1 MSPPEGQGGKGPGP
15 IPPAG
20 SGHLIE
26 RFASRLR
33 GVGGLTS
40 APAAPVPAADEAL
53 PPGPP
58 AKPPPR
64 EGAKPLAA
72 RFEELTAAV
81 AGQDAALP
89 GDGDAALAEHPADGE
104 RAGDGEMSGD
114 ERSAEA
120 ERRARRPAPEPI
132 RPWTGAPVGLGTT
145 MPGKPVSIDWDVL
158 AAAGLAVGQTT
169 RTRIAEEYRIAA
181 GRVLRAVRA
190 SYAPGRGAGNGVM
203 VTSARPGEG
212 KSFNALN
219 LAGSLAQHTPRNVML
234 VDIDAK
240 ERPLSADLGLD
251 ERMGLLDLAADPSLR
266 AEDLVLQTAIPRLSV
281 LPIGS
286 RRAHTPDLAAASPV
300 TALIE
305 RLARRFPNHLLL
317 LDAPPC
323 LSTSDPSS
331 FAPVV
336 GLVVMIVEAEKT
348 QRSEVMAALDLV
360 RGCEN
365 VMLMLNKIKLT
376 TSYTFGAYH
385 YFGTYT

>member
-1 MSPPEGQGGKGPGP
+1 MTPAEGPDN
-15 IPPAG
+15 
-20 SGHLIE
+20 GHLIE

-33 GVGGLTS
+33 GVGGLTTAS
-40 APAAPVPAADEAL
+40 DAPAQGPDAAGPERGSAQPVHAA
-53 PPGPP
+53 G
-58 AKPPPR
+58 PR
-64 EGAKPLAA
+64 EPAVPLAA
-72 RFEELTAAV
+72 RCEERAAAV
-81 AGQDAALP
+81 SGRPEVQSEGAAG
-89 GDGDAALAEHPADGE
+89 EIVF
-104 RAGDGEMSGD
+104 
-114 ERSAEA
+114 A
-120 ERRARRPAPEPI
+120 ERPEDASRPVRRPPPEPI
-132 RPWTGAPVGLGTT
+132 RPWTGAPVG
-145 MPGKPVSIDWDVL
+145 PGSTLPAKPVSVDWDVL

-190 SYAPGRGAGNGVM
+190 SYAPGRGAGNVVM

-219 LAGSLAQHTPRNVML
+219 LAGSLAQHTPRNVIL
-234 VDIDAK
+234 VDVDAK
-240 ERPLSADLGLD
+240 ERPISADLGLD
-251 ERMGLLDLAADPSLR
+251 ERLGLLDLAADPSLR

-360 RGCEN
+360 RACEN
-365 VMLMLNKIKLT
+365 VMLMLNKIRLT

>member
-1 MSPPEGQGGKGPGP
+1 MT
-15 IPPAG
+15 PAEEPG

-33 GVGGLTS
+33 GVGGLT
-40 APAAPVPAADEAL
+40 AAPGEHAGDIEETASPH
-53 PPGPP
+53 
-58 AKPPPR
+58 PPPERPR
-64 EGAKPLAA
+64 ETAVPLAA
-72 RFEELTAAV
+72 RFEELAAAV
-81 AGQDAALP
+81 AGQ
-89 GDGDAALAEHPADGE
+89 ADGQQAAAEGETGPAQHPEDPE
-104 RAGDGEMSGD
+104 RPA
-114 ERSAEA
+114 
-120 ERRARRPAPEPI
+120 RRARPEPI
-132 RPWTGAPVGLGTT
+132 RPWTGAPVG
-145 MPGKPVSIDWDVL
+145 PGPTLPTKPVTIDWEVL

-190 SYAPGRGAGNGVM
+190 SYAPGRGAGNVVM
-203 VTSARPGEG
+203 ITSARPSEG

-234 VDIDAK
+234 VDVDAK

-251 ERMGLLDLAADPSLR
+251 ERLGLLDLAADPSLR
-266 AEDLVLQTAIPRLSV
+266 AEDLVLQTAIPRLSM

-286 RRAHTPDLAAASPV
+286 RRARTPDLAAASPV

-305 RLARRFPNHLLL
+305 RLARRFPNHLLI

-336 GLVVMIVEAEKT
+336 GLIVMIVEAEKT

-360 RGCEN
+360 RACEN

>member
-1 MSPPEGQGGKGPGP
+1 MTPVKEP
-15 IPPAG
+15 G

-33 GVGGLTS
+33 GVGGLTTAPGDHNDAPDDVA
-40 APAAPVPAADEAL
+40 APALPHEA
-53 PPGPP
+53 
-58 AKPPPR
+58 PR
-64 EGAKPLAA
+64 EAAMPLAA
-72 RFEELTAAV
+72 RFEELAAAV
-81 AGQDAALP
+81 AGQADAQPA
-89 GDGDAALAEHPADGE
+89 GGEAKTGLAQ
-104 RAGDGEMSGD
+104 RAED
-114 ERSAEA
+114 A
-120 ERRARRPAPEPI
+120 ERVAWPTRPAPI
-132 RPWTGAPVGLGTT
+132 RPWTSTPVGTGSTL
-145 MPGKPVSIDWDVL
+145 PAKPVAIDWDVL

-181 GRVLRAVRA
+181 GRVLRAIRT
-190 SYAPGRGAGNGVM
+190 SYAPGRGAGNVVM
-203 VTSARPGEG
+203 ITSARPGEG

-219 LAGSLAQHTPRNVML
+219 LAGSLAQHTPRNIML
-234 VDIDAK
+234 VDVDAK

-251 ERMGLLDLAADPSLR
+251 ERPGLLDLAADPSLR

-286 RRAHTPDLAAASPV
+286 RRAHTPDLAEASPV

-305 RLARRFPNHLLL
+305 RLARRFPNHLLI

-336 GLVVMIVEAEKT
+336 GLIVMIVEAEKT

-360 RGCEN
+360 RACEN

>member
-1 MSPPEGQGGKGPGP
+1 MTQAEGP
-15 IPPAG
+15 G

-33 GVGGLTS
+33 GVGGLTAGPDGEIVPTEDLAGKVAKS
-40 APAAPVPAADEAL
+40 APGRDSTI
-53 PPGPP
+53 
-58 AKPPPR
+58 
-64 EGAKPLAA
+64 PLAA
-72 RFEELTAAV
+72 RFEELAAAV
-81 AGQDAALP
+81 AGQAEGRP
-89 GDGDAALAEHPADGE
+89 IESDGDAALAELAEDGE
-104 RAGDGEMSGD
+104 RSGDG
-114 ERSAEA
+114 
-120 ERRARRPAPEPI
+120 ERRARRAAPEPI

-145 MPGKPVSIDWDVL
+145 MPNKPISIDWEVL

-190 SYAPGRGAGNGVM
+190 SYAPGRGAGNVVM

-234 VDIDAK
+234 IDIDAK

-266 AEDLVLQTAIPRLSV
+266 AEDVVLQTAIPRLSV

-348 QRSEVMAALDLV
+348 QRSEVLAALDLV

-365 VMLMLNKIKLT
+365 VMLMLNKIRLT

>member
-1 MSPPEGQGGKGPGP
+1 MMPTEDT
-15 IPPAG
+15 G

-26 RFASRLR
+26 RFATRLR
-33 GVGGLTS
+33 GVGGLTANGEKAAAEAPADQAEREAAAADAAS
-40 APAAPVPAADEAL
+40 APPSARAPSM
-53 PPGPP
+53 
-58 AKPPPR
+58 
-64 EGAKPLAA
+64 PLAA

-81 AGQDAALP
+81 AGEPAAP
-89 GDGDAALAEHPADGE
+89 GEDSEGAEPPAP
-104 RAGDGEMSGD
+104 RTL
-114 ERSAEA
+114 
-120 ERRARRPAPEPI
+120 PEPI
-132 RPWTGAPVGLGTT
+132 RPWTGGNVGAGPSLPTRPVR
-145 MPGKPVSIDWDVL
+145 IDWDVL

-190 SYAPGRGAGNGVM
+190 SYAPGRGAGNVVM
-203 VTSARPGEG
+203 ITSARPGEG

-219 LAGSLAQHTPRNVML
+219 LAGSLAQHTPRNIIL
-234 VDIDAK
+234 VDVDAK
-240 ERPLSADLGLD
+240 ERPISADLGLD
-251 ERMGLLDLAADPSLR
+251 EQPGLLDLAADPSLR
-266 AEDLVLQTAIPRLSV
+266 AEDLVLQTAIPRLSF

-286 RRAHTPDLAAASPV
+286 RQAHAPDLAAASPV
-300 TALIE
+300 TALVE

-323 LSTSDPSS
+323 LSTSDPST
-331 FAPVV
+331 FASIV
-336 GLVVMIVEAEKT
+336 GLIVMIVEAEKT

-360 RGCEN
+360 RACEN

>member
-1 MSPPEGQGGKGPGP
+1 MTPADGP
-15 IPPAG
+15 G

-33 GVGGLTS
+33 GGVGGLT
-40 APAAPVPAADEAL
+40 ATPGDHATDAAEETAATPAEHKREASM
-53 PPGPP
+53 
-58 AKPPPR
+58 
-64 EGAKPLAA
+64 PLAA
-72 RFEELTAAV
+72 RFEELAAAV
-81 AGQDAALP
+81 AGNPGVQPAEDP
-89 GDGDAALAEHPADGE
+89 GDTALAERPDGE
-104 RAGDGEMSGD
+104 ERA
-114 ERSAEA
+114 A
-120 ERRARRPAPEPI
+120 RRAPPEPI
-132 RPWTGAPVGLGTT
+132 RPWTGAPVGTGPT
-145 MPGKPVSIDWDVL
+145 MPAKPISIDWEVL

-190 SYAPGRGAGNGVM
+190 SYAPGRGAGNVVM

-234 VDIDAK
+234 IDIDAK

-251 ERMGLLDLAADPSLR
+251 ERLGLLDLAADPSLR

-286 RRAHTPDLAAASPV
+286 RRAQTPDLAAASPV

-336 GLVVMIVEAEKT
+336 GLIVMIIEAEKT

-360 RGCEN
+360 RACEN

>member
-1 MSPPEGQGGKGPGP
+1 MTPAEGP
-15 IPPAG
+15 G

-33 GVGGLTS
+33 GVGGLTTTSDAPGQGPDPVAPES
-40 APAAPVPAADEAL
+40 APTQPAH
-53 PPGPP
+53 P
-58 AKPPPR
+58 AGPR
-64 EGAKPLAA
+64 EPTVPLAA
-72 RFEELTAAV
+72 RFEELAAAV
-81 AGQDAALP
+81 SGQPHAEPAEEQPAGAQGETTLVERP
-89 GDGDAALAEHPADGE
+89 GDTGRP
-104 RAGDGEMSGD
+104 S
-114 ERSAEA
+114 
-120 ERRARRPAPEPI
+120 RRPSPEPI
-132 RPWTGAPVGLGTT
+132 RPWTGAPVG
-145 MPGKPVSIDWDVL
+145 PGSNLPAKPVSVDWDVL

-190 SYAPGRGAGNGVM
+190 SYAPGRGAGNVVM

-219 LAGSLAQHTPRNVML
+219 LAGSLAQHTPRNVIL
-234 VDIDAK
+234 VDVDAK
-240 ERPLSADLGLD
+240 ERPISADLGLD
-251 ERMGLLDLAADPSLR
+251 ERLGLLDLAADPSLR
-266 AEDLVLQTAIPRLSV
+266 AEELVLQTAIPRLSV

-360 RGCEN
+360 RACEN